1 MKWNKFEGVC
11 MLSIVNSYGLTGI
24 DGYLIKCEV
33 DISNGLPGYDIVG
46 LVGAS
51 MKESKER
58 IKSAI
63 KNSALKYP
71 IVKVTINLAPADTKK
86 EGPLYDLPVAL
97 GILTATEQLPSKA
110 LDDYIVLGELGLDGT
125 VRKINGVLPILIS
138 ARIDGYKKVIIPSE
152 NCNEAS
158 FIEGMEIYG
167 VDSLKQAVSFLNGET
182 DLNPIKHSNYNDI
195 KSKKKKSFD
204 FKYVKGQAQAKRALE
219 IAAAGG
225 HNVLMIGPPGSGKT
239 MLAKCFPSILPELT
253 FEEALEVTK
262 IHSIAGVLDNKEGIV
277 CNRPI
282 RSPHHTSTMLALTGG
297 GRSAKPGEIS
307 LAHTGVLFLDEMP
320 EYNRNTLE
328 TLRQPL
334 EDGVITVSR
343 VETTV
348 EYPANFTLI
357 ASMNPCPCGNY
368 GSSDKECKC
377 TPQSI
382 HKYLNKLSGP
392 LMDRIDMHIEVDSV
406 TYDELH
412 SEELEEP
419 SEDIKKRVDKAR
431 EIQLSR
437 FCDTGV
443 YSNAKMT
450 DQQLKKYCKISFDSD
465 KMLRFAFEKLNLSA
479 RGYNRILKV
488 ARTIADLDGC
498 ENIQDD
504 HIMEAISYRSL
515 DGKYWG

>member
-1 MKWNKFEGVC
+1 
-11 MLSIVNSYGLTGI
+11 MLSIVKSYGLTGI
-24 DGYLIKCEV
+24 CGYLIKCEV
-33 DISNGLPGYDIVG
+33 DISSGLPGYDIVG
-46 LVGAS
+46 LVGTS

-58 IKSAI
+58 VKSAI

-71 IVKVTINLAPADTKK
+71 IVKVTVNLAPADTKK

-97 GILTATEQLPSKA
+97 GILYASEQLPEKC
-110 LDDYIVLGELGLDGT
+110 LDDYIILGELGLDGS

-138 ARIDGYKKVIIPSE
+138 ARQEGYKKVIIPKG

-158 FIEGMEIYG
+158 YIEGMEIYG
-167 VDSLKQAVSFLNGET
+167 VSSLKEAVEFVSGNIE
-182 DLNPIKHSNYNDI
+182 IKPTEHSDYDAI
-195 KSKKKKSFD
+195 RAKKKSSYD
-204 FKYVKGQAQAKRALE
+204 FKYVRGQANAKRALE

-253 FEEALEVTK
+253 FEESLEVTK
-262 IHSIAGVLDNKEGIV
+262 IHSVAGVLDSKEGIV
-277 CNRPI
+277 YNRPI
-282 RSPHHTSTMLALTGG
+282 RSPHHTTTMLALTGG
-297 GRSAKPGEIS
+297 GHKAKPGEIS

-328 TLRQPL
+328 ALRQPL
-334 EDGVITVSR
+334 EDGVIRVAR
-343 VETTV
+343 VENSI

-357 ASMNPCPCGNY
+357 ASMNPCPCGHY
-368 GSSDKECKC
+368 GSKEKECKC
-377 TPQSI
+377 TPASI

-406 TYDELH
+406 TYDELN
-412 SEELEEP
+412 SSELEED
-419 SEDIKKRVDKAR
+419 SASIKSRVDKAR

-437 FCDTGV
+437 YESTGI
-443 YSNAKMT
+443 YSNAKMN
-450 DQQLKKYCKISFDSD
+450 DIQIKKYCKISYESD
-465 KMLRFAFEKLNLSA
+465 KMLRYAFEKMNLSA

-488 ARTIADLDGC
+488 ARTIADLEGSAD
-498 ENIQDD
+498 ILDD
-504 HIMEAISYRSL
+504 HIIEAISYRSL

>member
-1 MKWNKFEGVC
+1 
-11 MLSIVNSYGLTGI
+11 MLSIIKSYGLSGI
-24 DGYLIKCEV
+24 NGYVIKCEV

-46 LVGAS
+46 LVGSS

-71 IVKVTINLAPADTKK
+71 INKITVNLAPADTKK

-97 GILTATEQLPSKA
+97 GILTATEQISYKA
-110 LDDYIVLGELGLDGT
+110 LDEYVVLGELGLDGT

-138 ARIDGYKKVIIPSE
+138 ARLDGCKKVILPKD

-167 VDSLKQAVSFLNGET
+167 VDSLKETVDFLNG
-182 DLNPIKHSNYNDI
+182 DIKIQPIQHSNYTTLKNN
-195 KSKKKKSFD
+195 KKKSLD

-262 IHSIAGVLDNKEGIV
+262 IHSVAGVLDSRDGIIFS
-277 CNRPI
+277 RPI
-282 RSPHHTSTMLALTGG
+282 RSPHHTSTTLALTGG
-297 GRSAKPGEIS
+297 GRNAKPGEIS

-343 VETTV
+343 VESSV

-357 ASMNPCPCGNY
+357 ASMNPCPCGHY
-368 GSSDKECKC
+368 GSKDKECKC
-377 TPQSI
+377 TPQAI
-382 HKYLNKLSGP
+382 HKYLNRLSGP

-406 TYDELH
+406 SYDELH
-412 SEELEEP
+412 SEELEE
-419 SEDIKKRVDKAR
+419 SSADIKVRVDKAR
-431 EIQLSR
+431 EIQLKR
-437 FCDTGV
+437 FESTGV
-443 YSNAKMT
+443 YSNSKMN
-450 DQQLKKYCKISFDSD
+450 DQQVKKHCKISFESD
-465 KMLRFAFEKLNLSA
+465 KMLRYAFEKMNLSA

-488 ARTIADLDGC
+488 ARTIADLDGSIDIND
-498 ENIQDD
+498 E

-515 DGKYWG
+515 DDKYWS